1 MASDRAALFRRS
13 LLPMPKNLLRAPINK
28 LAKRRGEKGITMEYN
43 VIVVGGGPA
52 GIITAL
58 TAKSVYPEKT
68 VCLIKEIGDSVIPCA
83 IPYMM
88 HTMSDPKQ
96 NAMGNLP
103 LEKAGIEVLVA
114 KVVSLETKARNL
126 VLESGQALSYERLV
140 LATGTD
146 SVLPPIPGVD
156 KTGVFCIRK
165 SMASMTALR
174 AEAEKSS
181 NIVIVG
187 GGFVGAEFAD
197 ELSNVRIPMGAEV
210 HLIEVMPKILYG
222 AFDDEFCDEIES
234 VLLKEG
240 IKIHTNSRVASI
252 GGNKRAE
259 AVTLQ
264 EGEMIPADMVLVS
277 IGAKPCSE
285 LAKNAGLRITD
296 NGSIWVDDYMRTEAE
311 EVFAVG
317 DCALKRDFFTRR
329 EVPVWLASTATAEA
343 RNAGTNLF
351 GIRVLHQIQ
360 GTIAAFSTKI
370 GGVSFASAGMTCR
383 VCDKEGFRY
392 VTATASAPDRHPGT
406 LPGAQDLKV
415 KLVFANRSGVILGG
429 QISGGPSVGE
439 LINVIALA
447 IQKKVTVR
455 ELDMMQIATH
465 PMLTSAPTVHPLIN
479 ASHHALAKMR
489 RSP

>member
-1 MASDRAALFRRS
+1 MVIAAKPRNTS
-13 LLPMPKNLLRAPINK
+13 LLPCGSENRP
-28 LAKRRGEKGITMEYN
+28 AKGRNERGIIMKFN
-43 VIVVGGGPA
+43 VVVVGGGPA

-58 TAKSVYPEKT
+58 TAKSVYPEKS
-68 VCLIKEIGDSVIPCA
+68 VCLIKEIGDSIIPCA
-83 IPYMM
+83 MPYMIR
-88 HTMSDPKQ
+88 TMSDPKQ
-96 NAMGNLP
+96 NAMGNQP
-103 LEKAGIEVLVA
+103 LEQAGIDVLVEKA
-114 KVVSLETKARNL
+114 ISLDTNARHL
-126 VLESGQALSYERLV
+126 ALESGPTLTYERLV

-146 SVLPPIPGVD
+146 PVSPPIPGVD
-156 KTGVFCIRK
+156 KAGVFCLRK

-174 AEAEKSS
+174 AASEKTR
-181 NIVIVG
+181 NVVIIG

-197 ELSNVRIPMGAEV
+197 ELSDVESRTGAEV

-234 VLLKEG
+234 VLLKRG
-240 IKIHTNSRVASI
+240 VNIHTNTRVASI
-252 GGNKRAE
+252 DGNERAE
-259 AVTLQ
+259 SVALQ
-264 EGEMIPADMVLVS
+264 DGEIIPTDMVLVS
-277 IGAKPCSE
+277 IGAKPCSS
-285 LAKNAGLRITD
+285 LAEKAGLRITD

-343 RNAGTNLF
+343 RNAGTNLY

-370 GGVSFASAGMTCR
+370 GGVSYASAGMTCR

-392 VTATASAPDRHPGT
+392 VTATASAPDRHPGS
-406 LPGAQDLKV
+406 LSGAHDLKV
-415 KLVFANRSGVILGG
+415 KLVFASRSGIILGG

-479 ASHHALAKMR
+479 AAHQALAKMR